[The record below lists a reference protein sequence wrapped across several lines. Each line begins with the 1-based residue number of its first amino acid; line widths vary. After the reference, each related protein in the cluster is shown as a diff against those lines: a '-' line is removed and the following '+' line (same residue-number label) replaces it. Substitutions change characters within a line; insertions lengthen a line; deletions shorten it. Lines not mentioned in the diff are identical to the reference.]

1 MKVSSAVK
9 FLTEALTQK
18 LPEDRA
24 KREALEILAHLLCVS
39 PLNVWLKLEEE
50 VQDETLNHILSRRLT
65 GEPLPYILGIAY
77 FFGRPFYVEK
87 GVLIPRP
94 ETEVLVEQFLEVAPP
109 QGVILDL
116 GIGSGILAITIL
128 LERPNYI
135 AFGVDISKE
144 ALKVAQRNAN
154 LHGVSSRLYLILGD
168 ALKPFKEKPLFTAI
182 VSNPP
187 YISEEE
193 FETLDEEV
201 RLFEPRVALVSGETG
216 LEFYELILK
225 HAPKLLKEGG
235 FILVELGYNQGKLVY
250 ELAKALGYKVD
261 FKKDLLGYQRSAL
274 IWKEENTS

>member
-24 KREALEILAHLLCVS
+24 KREALEILAHLLRVS

-50 VQDETLNHILSRRLT
+50 VPDEALNHILSRRLT

-87 GVLIPRP
+87 GILIPRP
-94 ETEVLVEQFLEVAPP
+94 ETEVLVEHFLEVAPP

-154 LHGVSSRLYLILGD
+154 LHGVSSRLYLILGN
-168 ALKPFKEKPLFTAI
+168 ALKPFKENLFLQPSLATPLTFRKESLKPLTKR
-182 VSNPP
+182 
-187 YISEEE
+187 
-193 FETLDEEV
+193 LDC
-201 RLFEPRVALVSGETG
+201 L
-216 LEFYELILK
+216 
-225 HAPKLLKEGG
+225 
-235 FILVELGYNQGKLVY
+235 NQGLPLFLEKRVLSSMSSSSSMDLNFY
-250 ELAKALGYKVD
+250 KKAVLS
-261 FKKDLLGYQRSAL
+261 LLNWG
-274 IWKEENTS
+274 IIKESHFMS

>member
-1 MKVSSAVK
+1 MKVSSALK
-9 FLTEALTQK
+9 FLIKALTQK

-24 KREALEILAHLLCVS
+24 KREALEILAHLLRVS

-50 VQDETLNHILSRRLT
+50 VPDETLNHILCRRLT

-87 GVLIPRP
+87 EVLIPRP
-94 ETEVLVEQFLEVAPP
+94 ETEVLIEHFLEVAPP

-144 ALKVAQRNAN
+144 SLKVAQRNAN

-168 ALKPFKEKPLFTAI
+168 AFKPFKEKPLFTAI

-187 YISEEE
+187 YISERE

-201 RLFEPRVALVSGETG
+201 RLYEPRIALVSGKTG
-216 LEFYELILK
+216 LEFYELILQ
-225 HAPKLLKEGG
+225 HGPKLLQEGG
-235 FILVELGYNQGKLVY
+235 FILVELGYNQGKSFY

-261 FKKDLLGYQRSAL
+261 FKKDLLSYQRSAV
-274 IWKEENTS
+274 IWREENTS

>member
-1 MKVSSAVK
+1 VKVSSALK

-24 KREALEILAHLLCVS
+24 KREALEILAHLLRVP

-50 VQDETLNHILSRRLT
+50 VPDETLNHILSRRLI

-87 GVLIPRP
+87 GILIPRP
-94 ETEVLVEQFLEVAPP
+94 ETEVLVEHFLEVAPP

-144 ALKVAQRNAN
+144 ALKVAQRNAD

-168 ALKPFKEKPLFTAI
+168 AFKPLKEKPLFTAI

-201 RLFEPRVALVSGETG
+201 RLFEPRVALVSGKTG

-225 HAPKLLKEGG
+225 HAPKLLQEGG

-274 IWKEENTS
+274 IWREENTS

>member
-1 MKVSSAVK
+1 VKVSSALK

-24 KREALEILAHLLCVS
+24 KREALEILAHLLRVS

-50 VQDETLNHILSRRLT
+50 VPDETLNHILSRRLT

-87 GVLIPRP
+87 EVLIPRP
-94 ETEVLVEQFLEVAPP
+94 ETEVLIEHFLEVAPP

-154 LHGVSSRLYLILGD
+154 LHEVSSRLYLILGD
-168 ALKPFKEKPLFTAI
+168 ALKPLKEKPLFTAI

-201 RLFEPRVALVSGETG
+201 RLYEPRVTLVSGKTG
-216 LEFYELILK
+216 LEFYELILQ
-225 HAPKLLKEGG
+225 HAPKLLQEGG
-235 FILVELGYNQGKLVY
+235 FILVELGYNQGKSFY

-261 FKKDLLGYQRSAL
+261 FKKDLLGYQRSAV
-274 IWKEENTS
+274 IWREENTS

>member
-1 MKVSSAVK
+1 MKVSSALK
-9 FLTEALTQK
+9 FLTKALSQK

-24 KREALEILAHLLCVS
+24 KREALEILSHLLGVP
-39 PLNVWLKLEEE
+39 PLNIWLKSEEE
-50 VQDETLNHILSRRLT
+50 VSDEVLKHIISRRLT
-65 GEPLPYILGIAY
+65 GEPLPYILEVAY
-77 FFGRPFYVEK
+77 FYGRPFYVGK

-94 ETEVLVEQFLEVAPP
+94 ETEVLIEHFLEVAPP

-128 LERPNYI
+128 LEKPGYR
-135 AFGVDISKE
+135 AFGIDISRE
-144 ALKVAQRNAN
+144 ALRIAQRNAE

-168 ALKPFKEKPLFTAI
+168 ALQPFKEKTLFTAI

-201 RLFEPRVALVSGETG
+201 RLFEPRFALVSGKTG
-216 LEFYELILK
+216 LEFYELIL
-225 HAPKLLKEGG
+225 HQAPKLLQEGG
-235 FILVELGYNQGKLVY
+235 FILVELGYNQGKSVY
-250 ELAKALGYKVD
+250 ELAQALGYKVE

-274 IWKEENTS
+274 IWKEKNIS